1 MGAHHGDRRSLQTPF
16 HHACNTPAFSTY
28 ERSNPMHGRTSR
40 PLAHPILQSTGTLQ
54 VTQHIRNDKRRSQ
67 PTGPTRPA
75 CHGHGRPPAS
85 AKARTPWAAVSPGN
99 PLTITSTPCPLH
111 AGSATAAATALG
123 TRATNDREM
132 DGVYDWLTELEAV
145 RDAELVYDRV
155 FVDDGVYERDFD
167 SVAAGKRRMRHTR

>member
-1 MGAHHGDRRSLQTPF
+1 M
-16 HHACNTPAFSTY
+16 
-28 ERSNPMHGRTSR
+28 
-40 PLAHPILQSTGTLQ
+40 
-54 VTQHIRNDKRRSQ
+54 
-67 PTGPTRPA
+67 
-75 CHGHGRPPAS
+75 
-85 AKARTPWAAVSPGN
+85 
-99 PLTITSTPCPLH
+99 TITSTPCPLH